1 MFREILVPI
10 DLSDEPSW
18 QKALTTAI
26 GLCQA
31 FGARLHAITVV
42 PDFGLPIVG
51 QYFPEGYMA
60 KVREETAQQLHA
72 LLAAK
77 APDTVPSQCIVA
89 EGKIYQEILA
99 AAEATKADLIVMG
112 SHRPELKDYLL
123 GPNAAKVMRHATCS
137 VLVVR
142 E

>member
-1 MFREILVPI
+1 IRDFHVTGVQTCALPIWRTPMFREILVPI

-77 APDTVPSQCIVA
+77 APDTDR
-89 EGKIYQEILA
+89 K
-99 AAEATKADLIVMG
+99 
-112 SHRPELKDYLL
+112 
-123 GPNAAKVMRHATCS
+123 S
-137 VLVVR
+137 VG
-142 E
+142 